1 MFQEF
6 PKWISVP
13 GHEDGG
19 VVVFSADEEK
29 TYAVQEQKTEASEEV
44 KRKPGRPKKVS
55 Q

>member
-6 PKWISVP
+6 PKWINVP

-19 VVVFSADEEK
+19 FVVFSADEEK